1 MKTFI
6 LQENN
11 ELKSALTEL
20 KSSPNE
26 MKTAP
31 NELQSSPTEM
41 QSDPHLHIG
50 VAILIV
56 YYMSYKYNPDLF
68 FALKYI
74 VVLIFNFDEQP
85 TTIVQ
90 NFKRPATTLT
100 LNFSKTKSK

>member
-1 MKTFI
+1 MKTFK
-6 LQENN
+6 NN
-11 ELKSALTEL
+11 ELKSTLTEL

-56 YYMSYKYNPDLF
+56 YYVKS
-68 FALKYI
+68 
-74 VVLIFNFDEQP
+74 E
-85 TTIVQ
+85 
-90 NFKRPATTLT
+90 TTLT
-100 LNFSKTKSK
+100 FFLL